1 MVMPVEALENQVE
14 KLLLKLREA
23 GPAGLTKGKLGLR
36 AGKGGAARALL
47 ELIAERKVANLGT
60 ATRTCFVLIE
70 HFNPLERACERIEKN
85 ALSEKPGR
93 EGAIDLLVRRDLEKG
108 CEGEVRKRV
117 DDAVD
122 WLVKERRLVRFRR
135 SRTIYF
141 VHAEKLRGAAQATS
155 PAAAARPAPETPSA
169 AGQLD
174 RGAVLAAYQRLKNRL
189 GTGNV
194 EISELR
200 REAGCEMAGLK
211 EFLIE
216 ESRRGRAV
224 LSLGD
229 WSVSSEETRAGA
241 IDLFGKPH
249 LLVRLD
255 AE

>member
-1 MVMPVEALENQVE
+1 MIMPVETLNNQAE
-14 KLLLKLREA
+14 KLLFKLREA

-60 ATRTCFVLIE
+60 AARTCFVLIE

-85 ALSEKPGR
+85 ALFEKPGR
-93 EGAIDLLVRRDLEKG
+93 EGAVDLLVRRDLEKG
-108 CEGEVRKRV
+108 CEGEVRKKV

-122 WLVKERRLVRFRR
+122 WLVKERRLIRFRR

-155 PAAAARPAPETPSA
+155 PAEAVRPAPETPSA

-200 REAGCEMAGLK
+200 REAACGMAGLK